1 MLLTT
6 RNLAKSYGAITVL
19 QDISFVLNDND
30 HVGMV
35 GSNGVG
41 KSTLLKILMGQEE
54 ADSGTYTYA
63 PSIEVGYLPQTT
75 PDFYGH
81 TINDLIFE
89 SVGNL
94 RQLEER
100 MRELEIQM
108 ANEGQEQYAAL
119 LEEYGAVSTKFQDRG
134 GYELDYKIDTILEG
148 LRIAYL
154 PRTQEVQTLSGG
166 EKARLG
172 LATLLLRSPD
182 VLLLDEP
189 TNHLDFASMAW
200 LENYL
205 SHYNGAML
213 MVSHDRQ
220 FLNRAVNQIY
230 EISEYNHYLKRYEG
244 NYDAYVL
251 AKAAERA
258 KWEEDYERQQE
269 EMQELRKRIRVNAR
283 QVGHTYRAPRDND
296 KNAKFFFAQRV
307 DSAVSRNIRAAE
319 EQLKRIEAD
328 PIPKPPELI
337 RVSSHFN
344 AEPMQSREVIRMHHI
359 SKDWSER
366 CILSDVAMTV
376 APDARIVLFGPNGT
390 GKTTLLKIIVGLE
403 QADTGETSIT
413 PGARIGYLPQE
424 PEDLVLTKTVL
435 ETYRYGQ
442 IGFEADFVAK
452 LIGYGLFRLED
463 MHKTVGQLSVGQ
475 RRKLEIARL
484 MAAGPNVLLLDEPT
498 NYISLD
504 VLEAFESAIIHFPGP
519 VIAISHDRWFIQR
532 FGGEVWEL
540 KDTTLVKQNDA
551 LELLQNTVPN
561 NHHMV

>member
-30 HVGMV
+30 HVGLV

-54 ADSGTYTYA
+54 ADSGTYSYA

-100 MRELEIQM
+100 MRELETIM
-108 ANEGQEQYAAL
+108 ATTSQEQYDVL
-119 LEEYGAVSTKFQDRG
+119 LEEYGTVSTKFQDRG
-134 GYELDYKIDTILEG
+134 GYELDYKIDTILDG

-213 MVSHDRQ
+213 IVSHDRQ

-230 EISEYNHYLKRYEG
+230 EISEYNHNLKRYEG

-258 KWEEDYERQQE
+258 KWEEDYNDNR
-269 EMQELRKRIRVNAR
+269 RRCKSYANAFVSAHGR
-283 QVGHTYRAPRDND
+283 LDILIAPH
-296 KNAKFFFAQRV
+296 
-307 DSAVSRNIRAAE
+307 E
-319 EQLKRIEAD
+319 
-328 PIPKPPELI
+328 
-337 RVSSHFN
+337 
-344 AEPMQSREVIRMHHI
+344 
-359 SKDWSER
+359 
-366 CILSDVAMTV
+366 
-376 APDARIVLFGPNGT
+376 
-390 GKTTLLKIIVGLE
+390 
-403 QADTGETSIT
+403 IT
-413 PGARIGYLPQE
+413 
-424 PEDLVLTKTVL
+424 TKTPNSFS
-435 ETYRYGQ
+435 R
-442 IGFEADFVAK
+442 
-452 LIGYGLFRLED
+452 
-463 MHKTVGQLSVGQ
+463 SV
-475 RRKLEIARL
+475 
-484 MAAGPNVLLLDEPT
+484 
-498 NYISLD
+498 
-504 VLEAFESAIIHFPGP
+504 
-519 VIAISHDRWFIQR
+519 
-532 FGGEVWEL
+532 
-540 KDTTLVKQNDA
+540 
-551 LELLQNTVPN
+551 
-561 NHHMV
+561 